1 MISHQLIRGFL
12 FPATPPVSGG
22 CTRGDAGGTRRRIGG
37 KTKLT
42 QGFVYKEHR
51 IHSSRLAS
59 GLWLS
64 MIVKLG
70 RKKAMTKDSLTA
82 AVTRVPGE
90 YDSEE
95 EAIRTAKRYLD
106 DEEERSLAE
115 AAD

>member
-1 MISHQLIRGFL
+1 M
-12 FPATPPVSGG
+12 
-22 CTRGDAGGTRRRIGG
+22 RRGG
-37 KTKLT
+37 KTNLT
-42 QGFVYKEHR
+42 EGLVYKEHR

-70 RKKAMTKDSLTA
+70 RRKVMTRDSLTA

-90 YDSEE
+90 YDCEE
-95 EAIRTAKRYLD
+95 EAIRVAKRYID
-106 DEEERSLAE
+106 DEEGRPLVE

>member
-1 MISHQLIRGFL
+1 MR
-12 FPATPPVSGG
+12 
-22 CTRGDAGGTRRRIGG
+22 RGGTTNLRE
-37 KTKLT
+37 
-42 QGFVYKEHR
+42 GFVYKEQR

-64 MIVKLG
+64 MIVQLG
-70 RKKAMTKDSLTA
+70 RKKVMTRDSLTA

-95 EAIRTAKRYLD
+95 EAIQVAKRYID
-106 DEEERSLAE
+106 DEEGRPLAE

>member
-1 MISHQLIRGFL
+1 
-12 FPATPPVSGG
+12 
-22 CTRGDAGGTRRRIGG
+22 
-37 KTKLT
+37 
-42 QGFVYKEHR
+42 
-51 IHSSRLAS
+51 
-59 GLWLS
+59 

>member
-1 MISHQLIRGFL
+1 MIE
-12 FPATPPVSGG
+12 
-22 CTRGDAGGTRRRIGG
+22 
-37 KTKLT
+37 
-42 QGFVYKEHR
+42 GFVYKEHR

-70 RKKAMTKDSLTA
+70 QKKGMTKDSLTP

-90 YDSEE
+90 YESEE
-95 EAIRTAKRYLD
+95 EAIRTAKRYID
-106 DEEERSLAE
+106 DGEERPVVE

>member
-1 MISHQLIRGFL
+1 MPSVRSVRLRNPCGTDRYRGGQ
-12 FPATPPVSGG
+12 A
-22 CTRGDAGGTRRRIGG
+22 
-37 KTKLT
+37 KLT
-42 QGFVYKEHR
+42 EAFVYKEYR
-51 IHSSRLAS
+51 VHSSRLAS

-70 RKKAMTKDSLTA
+70 TKKVMTKDSLTP

-95 EAIRTAKRYLD
+95 EAVRSAKRYI
-106 DEEERSLAE
+106 DEEERGVAAE